1 MEITQH
7 DVNRR
12 GFDFHHMEYRE
23 ERVSFLHGRANRDVC
38 HIHQPG
44 LPEVSTLKG
53 TKVRLV
59 LGGTTV
65 VQEHGKRTGACRACA
80 SVKTGTRR

>member
-1 MEITQH
+1 MEITHH
-7 DVNRR
+7 DMNRR
-12 GFDFHHMEYRE
+12 GFDFYHMEYRE
-23 ERVSFLHGRANRDVC
+23 EWGKFSSTDERIEMYFHV
-38 HIHQPG
+38 HQPD

-59 LGGTTV
+59 LGVTV

-80 SVKTGTRR
+80 SIKNGTRR